1 MEINFFLLILVGFL
15 AQLIDGS
22 LGMAYGVSSNSFLLA
37 IGIPPAAA
45 SASVHTAEIFTTAVS
60 GFSHWRLGNVDRK
73 FVWGLLIPGVIGAA
87 LGAYVLTSIEGN
99 RIKPFIA
106 VYLLIMGI
114 RILYKAF
121 TIKHAFERDPKPALL
136 IPLGLAGG
144 TFDALGSGG
153 WGPIVT
159 STLISTG
166 HTPHKTIG
174 SVNFSEFFVTL
185 TAAITFMLTIGLT
198 HWRIILGLLLGGVIA
213 APLGA
218 LLAKRIPA
226 KILMVIVGAL
236 IILLQV
242 RVLWSLIPS

>member
-1 MEINFFLLILVGFL
+1 MEINFFVLVLVGFL

-37 IGIPPAAA
+37 VGIPPAAA
-45 SASVHTAEIFTTAVS
+45 SASVHTAEIFTTAIS
-60 GFSHWRLGNVDRK
+60 GFSHWRFGNVDRK
-73 FVWGLLIPGVIGAA
+73 FVWGLLVPGVVGAA
-87 LGAYVLTSIEGN
+87 IGAYVLTSIDGN
-99 RIKPFIA
+99 AIKPFIA
-106 VYLLIMGI
+106 VYLLIMGA

-121 TIKHAFERDPKPALL
+121 TIAQAHEREPKPALL
-136 IPLGLAGG
+136 IPLGLVGG
-144 TFDALGSGG
+144 AFDALGGGG

-185 TAAITFMLTIGLT
+185 TAAVTFILTIGLT
-198 HWRIILGLLLGGVIA
+198 HWKVILGLLLGGVIA

-218 LLAKRIPA
+218 WLAKRIPA
-226 KILMVIVGAL
+226 KFLMIIVGTL
-236 IILLQV
+236 IILLQI
-242 RVLWSLIPS
+242 RVLWPLLG